1 MISPPMTRVVSQNR
15 SYISIFVATLDDSS
29 GKQRTM
35 PTFDSDIQRSL
46 VIAYGFTADTFDP
59 ELVMLWQNGQV
70 AITNANIFLRT

>member
-1 MISPPMTRVVSQNR
+1 MTRVVSQNR

-46 VIAYGFTADTFDP
+46 VIAYGLTAGAFDP
-59 ELVMLWQNGQV
+59 ELVILWQHGQV
-70 AITNANIFLRT
+70 AIANANIFLRA